1 MVWCLSLAILSLIIS
16 QGADGELDSLGS
28 RTPCWLWGR
37 GGPLGFSVSRSKEGR
52 SSSGS
57 ANIKDSFN
65 PITKAWGTHRDRVSP
80 LPVLALGPCW
90 VLMPPACPPCRS
102 REA

>member
-1 MVWCLSLAILSLIIS
+1 MSWTPWAP
-16 QGADGELDSLGS
+16 ELPVGS
-28 RTPCWLWGR
+28 GVGVDP
-37 GGPLGFSVSRSKEGR
+37 PGFSVSRSEEGR